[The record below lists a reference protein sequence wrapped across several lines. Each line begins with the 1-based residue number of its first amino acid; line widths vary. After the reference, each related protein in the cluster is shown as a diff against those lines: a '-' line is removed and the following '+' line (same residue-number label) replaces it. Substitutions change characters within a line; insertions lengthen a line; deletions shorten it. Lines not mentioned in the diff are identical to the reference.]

1 MKQKYDYVIV
11 GGGLA
16 GASAIE
22 GIRSLDRNRTVLLAG
37 ADPNPPYDR
46 PPLSKQLWT
55 GKKKPEQIF
64 LHDDAWYREAGV
76 DLRLGTTVRELDVS
90 DKVIVLGGGE
100 RIEYGKLLLATG
112 GQPRRLTAP
121 GGDLPRIRYFRTY
134 DDYRWLR
141 ERATPGARAVVV
153 GGGFIG
159 SEIAAA
165 LSLNGV
171 KVTMIF
177 PEPYIAQR
185 VFPEGLGRAVQDEY
199 RSRGVTVLA
208 GDIPVSFEET
218 GKAIVVRTREGRDLE
233 ADFAVAGIGIVPGI
247 SLALGAGL
255 ASNGVVPGGGIRVNE
270 FLATSNPDV
279 YAAGDNASFPAKA
292 LGDMIRIEHWDNALA
307 QGKAAGRNMAGAGEP
322 FEYLPY
328 FFSDLFDFGY
338 EAAGLVDARLP
349 TRAVWKKENETGVV
363 YYQRDGVVKG
373 VMLCNVWGKVDEARR
388 VISAGARVEE
398 TDLQTAIA
406 V

>member
-1 MKQKYDYVIV
+1 MEQKYDFIIV

-22 GIRSLDRNRTVLLAG
+22 GIRSLDRDRTVLLAG

-64 LHDDAWYREAGV
+64 LHDDAWYRDAGV
-76 DLRLGTTVRELDVS
+76 DLRLGTTVRELDVTAKS
-90 DKVIVLGGGE
+90 IILEGGE
-100 RIEYGKLLLATG
+100 RVGYGKLLLATG

-121 GGDLPRIRYFRTY
+121 GAELPRVRYFRTY
-134 DDYRWLR
+134 NDYLWLR

-165 LSLNGV
+165 LSMNGV
-171 KVTMIF
+171 AVTMIF
-177 PEPYIAQR
+177 PEPYLAQR
-185 VFPEGLGRAVQDEY
+185 VFPEGLGRAVQEEY
-199 RSRGVTVLA
+199 GRRGVTVLA
-208 GDIPVSFEET
+208 GDIPVSFEERGET
-218 GKAIVVRTREGRDLE
+218 IVVRTREDCTVE
-233 ADFAVAGIGIVPGI
+233 AEFVVAGIGIIPAI

-255 ASNGVVPGGGIRVNE
+255 ASNGVVHGGGIRVNE
-270 FLATSNPDV
+270 FLATSNPEV
-279 YAAGDNASFPAKA
+279 YAAGDNASFSAKA
-292 LGDMIRIEHWDNALA
+292 LGETIRIEHWDNALA

-349 TRAVWKKENETGVV
+349 TRAVWRKENETGVV
-363 YYQRDGVVKG
+363 YYLRDGLVKG

-388 VISAGARVEE
+388 VISTGVSVSDE
-398 TDLQTAIA
+398 DLKKAIA